1 MLKELYALT
10 KLFCQFTACMEGGAT
25 NGSYGALW
33 EVLPA
38 IELLVS
44 EYKDFA
50 ARYTAFAL
58 SQEGEVDF
66 DMEYSHIL
74 LCISNALNKLI
85 KYQELLPQSPAYA
98 ALVAMNPTLCG

>member
-1 MLKELYALT
+1 
-10 KLFCQFTACMEGGAT
+10 MEDGAT
-25 NGSYGALW
+25 NGSYGTLW

-50 ARYTAFAL
+50 ARYTALAL

-85 KYQELLPQSPAYA
+85 KY
-98 ALVAMNPTLCG
+98 